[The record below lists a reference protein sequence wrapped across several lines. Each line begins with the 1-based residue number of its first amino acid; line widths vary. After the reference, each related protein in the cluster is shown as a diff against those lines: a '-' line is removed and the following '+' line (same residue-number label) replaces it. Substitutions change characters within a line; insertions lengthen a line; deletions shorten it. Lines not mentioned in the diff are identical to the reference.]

1 MGQDGEIGVSSG
13 SAGSGC
19 GSATRTT
26 ARCKNRLVPIYLSGH
41 KLDGTRPD
49 GGVKSDSKGNR
60 RGGKKR
66 RLDESAPARKRAK
79 SGRREKSGKRKVD
92 RRKAGGYGVVGLLLR
107 AERAGVSIHRSSI
120 KCAAEE
126 CAARGTRCIY
136 TRPSP
141 VAPSGLRD
149 AGIEC
154 VARRCHNSPSRSAP
168 ALIEPYCRH
177 FSWRAAGM
185 VAAVHPCC

>member
-1 MGQDGEIGVSSG
+1 MNQ
-13 SAGSGC
+13 
-19 GSATRTT
+19 R
-26 ARCKNRLVPIYLSGH
+26 
-41 KLDGTRPD
+41 
-49 GGVKSDSKGNR
+49 R
-60 RGGKKR
+60 RGSERRAGDGRKVESGKWTGAR
-66 RLDESAPARKRAK
+66 QEATALLGCCCVLSAPASPSTGA
-79 SGRREKSGKRKVD
+79 
-92 RRKAGGYGVVGLLLR
+92 
-107 AERAGVSIHRSSI
+107 RSSAQRRSVRRAVH
-120 KCAAEE
+120 AAYIL
-126 CAARGTRCIY
+126 AR
-136 TRPSP
+136 RPSP